1 MVQFI
6 KVPKFSDELINIP
19 IKTDAE
25 RKYVQFFGNVSA
37 GFPSPAADFVQ
48 NNISLDEILLDH
60 PEATYLNRVA
70 GDSMFPEYLVGDLLI
85 VRSDLEPSHNDDII
99 VSVNN
104 SDYTFKRY
112 DHYEKKLIAINSKYK
127 DVIQLEESDT
137 VLILGVV
144 TTLIRQKRK
153 V

>member
-1 MVQFI
+1 MVKFI
-6 KVPKFSDELINIP
+6 KAPKLSDELISVP
-19 IKTDAE
+19 INVNAE
-25 RKYVQFFGNVSA
+25 KIYVQFWGEVSA

-48 NNISLDEILLDH
+48 NNISLDESLLDK

-70 GDSMFPEYLVGDLLI
+70 GDSMYPDYLIGDLLI
-85 VRSDLEPSHNDDII
+85 IRSDIEPRNNDDII

-104 SDYTFKRY
+104 SEYTFKRY
-112 DHYEKKLIAINSKYK
+112 DQIHKKLIPLNPKYNNA
-127 DVIQLEESDT
+127 IQLDDEDT

-144 TTLIRQKRK
+144 TSLIRQKRK